1 MNILGEKYLNIRGH
15 ILPPAGCIPY
25 KIKTCSP
32 AAVYRP
38 LHQVGAKIVHI
49 QNIWKNVCTFAYTS
63 FFIDQTPC

>member
-38 LHQVGAKIVHI
+38 LHQVGAKIVHT
-49 QNIWKNVCTFAYTS
+49 KHMEKCLYFCLYFVFY
-63 FFIDQTPC
+63 